1 MRKPLLLLS
10 LAAMLGGPTATARSL
25 SPAEALGRV
34 TGQSVSRSS
43 ASAAPAAPVMT
54 VGQAEAPALY
64 VFNRPEGGW
73 MIVSA
78 DDVAIPLV
86 GYSDSGS
93 IDPADLPDNF
103 KGWLDLCADGIRM
116 ASDFGAEPY
125 SRSVSRSADT
135 REPISPLVTTRWDQG
150 SPYNTFCPK
159 SSGRSTYTGCVATA
173 MAQVMK
179 YHNWPDKAAENANL
193 SYKWGSETLTEDF
206 SNYEFDWANMTDTYT
221 YGQYTE
227 TQTNAVAKLM
237 QACGYSLRMGYGA
250 DASAAYSEQ
259 VGNALVS
266 YFRYDSGLHNEFRS
280 FHATDEW
287 EQMIY
292 DNLKNC
298 GPMVYWGGAHCFV
311 CDGYDKDGYFHF
323 NWGWSGRSDGY
334 FSLSMLKPSSLGTG
348 GGTGDY
354 TGNQGALLGVKP
366 STGADSPKKYTFCID
381 ALSSAYAGSTYFNMY
396 GSFVNRSPYTVSGE
410 FIYQIYSEDGS
421 KKIAT
426 STVVSPLC
434 NNWGIDILTGYTVTA
449 NSMMAKISGLS
460 DGTYRVYPAV
470 RVDGEEY
477 SFQCPPTVVG
487 YVLITVKG
495 GQIVDSSIP
504 KAGDLIVE
512 NIDTHGDFY
521 VSSSIKI
528 SGVARFTGRAE
539 TNTAVKAVLLNPDGS
554 VRAYSSSN
562 ITLDFSPEGTPFE
575 FITDWFYDK
584 GLAVDPGEWKF
595 AIAMVENG
603 AYTMLGTC
611 PVTVNSRVPMPTYKS
626 PVTVSVAD
634 AEAVDHNDIRVSISV
649 EGLTG
654 VVYRDFELRV
664 FQSGF
669 LGAAVLKQ
677 AVPVYVSAGHTAT
690 ETVSLSL
697 PNAVAGQ
704 RYYVVAVVNNAGK
717 EEYATDQNVYFTIGD
732 TSGIA
737 DIEADGNAPVEYF
750 NLQGMPVNA
759 DNLTPGIYIRRQGS
773 NVTKIQI
780 R

>member
-10 LAAMLGGPTATARSL
+10 LAVMLGGPTATARSL

-34 TGQSVSRSS
+34 TGQSVSRSTAS
-43 ASAAPAAPVMT
+43 ASVAPVMT
-54 VGQAEAPALY
+54 VGQADAPALY

-125 SRSVSRSADT
+125 SRSVSRAGDP
-135 REPISPLVTTRWDQG
+135 REPIAPLVATRWDQG
-150 SPYNTFCPK
+150 APYNTFCPK
-159 SSGRSTYTGCVATA
+159 SSGRPTYTGCVATA

-179 YHNWPDKAAENANL
+179 YHNWPDKVAENANL
-193 SYKWGSETLTEDF
+193 SYKWNNETLTEDF
-206 SNYEFDWANMTDTYT
+206 SNYEFDWAGMTDTYT

-227 TQTNAVAKLM
+227 TQADAVAKLM
-237 QACGYSLRMGYGA
+237 QACGYSLRMRYA
-250 DASAAYSEQ
+250 SDASAAYQEQ

-266 YFRYDSGLHNEFRS
+266 YFRYALDIHNEFRS
-280 FHATDEW
+280 FHTTDEW
-287 EQMIY
+287 EQMVY

-323 NWGWSGRSDGY
+323 NWGWSGLGDGY

-354 TGNQGALLGVKP
+354 TSNQGALFGIKP
-366 STGADSPKKYTFCID
+366 STGADSPRRYTFCID
-381 ALSSAYAGSTYFNMY
+381 DLTNAYAGNTYFNIH
-396 GSFVNRSPYTVSGE
+396 GTFVNRSPYTVSGE
-410 FIYQIYSEDGS
+410 FIYQIFSEDGS
-421 KKIAT
+421 KKIST
-426 STVVSPLC
+426 STVVSPVC
-434 NNWGIDILTGYTVTA
+434 RNWGIDIVTGNTVTA
-449 NSMMAKISGLS
+449 RSMMAKISGLP

-470 RVDGEEY
+470 RIDGEEY
-477 SFQCPPTVVG
+477 NFQCPPTVAG
-487 YVLITVKG
+487 YVLITVKS
-495 GQIVDSSIP
+495 GQIVESSIP

-521 VSSSIKI
+521 IDSSVKI

-539 TNTAVKAVLLNPDGS
+539 TSTAVKAVLLNPDKS
-554 VRAYSSSN
+554 VRAYSNSN

-575 FITDWFYDK
+575 FVTDWFYDK
-584 GLAVDPGEWKF
+584 GLSVDPGEWTF

-611 PVTVNSRVPMPTYKS
+611 PVTVNSRVPKPTYKS
-626 PVTVSVAD
+626 PITVSVAN
-634 AEAVDHNDIRVSISV
+634 AEAVDPNDIKVSVSV

-669 LGAAVLKQ
+669 LGTVVAKKT
-677 AVPVYVSAGHTAT
+677 VPVYVSAGRTAT

-697 PNAVAGQ
+697 PKAVAGQ

-717 EEYATDQNVYFTIGD
+717 EEYVTAGNVYFTIGD
-732 TSGIA
+732 TSGIT

-750 NLQGMPVNA
+750 NIQGMPVNA
-759 DNLTPGIYIRRQGS
+759 DNLTPGIYIRRQGG